1 MKPQILLLSLL
12 LLTVRPAVRA
22 EVQAPESRADA
33 ATGATLATQTP
44 GRAEKLLEELAAGFK
59 ALGSYTVTFE
69 IAAGGTD
76 DIAGSYTV
84 RDGGYLLTIGEAE
97 VFFDGGVRYEVDHAR
112 REVTVNSVDTTS
124 RNILDNPIGAFD
136 FLDGLYRPTLLGER
150 DGHAAVLLTPTDG
163 NAAAGAVTVTLSL
176 NPVRPLRVAYDY
188 DGEQITVSVL
198 SVEPFAGTLRRFDPK
213 ACAGYEMID
222 FR

>member
-1 MKPQILLLSLL
+1 MKPQILLLLLL

-136 FLDGLYRPTLLGER
+136 FLDGAYRPTLLSD
-150 DGHAAVLLTPTDG
+150 DGSEALVRLTPTDG
-163 NAAAGAVTVTLSL
+163 ESATGVVTVRLGL
-176 NPVRPLRVAYDY
+176 HPVRPQSLAYDY
-188 DGEQITVSVL
+188 DGEQVTVSVR
-198 SVEPFAGTLRRFDPK
+198 SIEPFAGKLRRFDPK